1 MYEKR
6 VIETSDSFCCEISY
20 KARREPESAMPR
32 IRYRHVSH
40 FMHALQAVVIVLG
53 VL

>member
-6 VIETSDSFCCEISY
+6 VIEASDSFCCEISY
-20 KARREPESAMPR
+20 KPRQEPKAAGRR

-40 FMHALQAVVIVLG
+40 VMHALQVVVIVLG

>member
-1 MYEKR
+1 VYEKR

-20 KARREPESAMPR
+20 RSRRESESVTPR

-40 FMHALQAVVIVLG
+40 FMQALQAVVIVLG